1 MKVLYA
7 TLSAAALTLS
17 FAGNAGAVDLHDPSS
32 ADYVEYTTLTVTE
45 NGQSKQIDLM
55 NGQVLYDICKTCTI
69 RLENGQ
75 EVQASEFDMV
85 ETNGSSLKVI
95 KYPRRS

>member
-17 FAGNAGAVDLHDPSS
+17 LAGTAGAVDIQNPSS
-32 ADYVEYTTLTVTE
+32 ADYVEYNTLTIME
-45 NGQSKQIDLM
+45 NGQTKEIHLM
-55 NGQVLYDICKTCTI
+55 NGQVLYDVCKACTI

-75 EVQASEFDMV
+75 EIQASEFDMV

-95 KYPRRS
+95 KFPRRS